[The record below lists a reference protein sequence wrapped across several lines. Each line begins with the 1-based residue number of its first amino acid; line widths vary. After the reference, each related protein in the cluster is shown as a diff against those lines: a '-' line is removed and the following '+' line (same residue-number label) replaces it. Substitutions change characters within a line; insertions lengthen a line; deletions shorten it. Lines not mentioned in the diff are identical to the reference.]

1 MKTFKIQDSEA
12 GNFIEGG
19 LSYEEAVQQVKE
31 HEIEDKNDGNY
42 TEDFY
47 EIVEE

>member
-1 MKTFKIQDSEA
+1 MKTFKIQDREA

-19 LSYEEAVQQVKE
+19 LSYEEAVEQVRS
-31 HEIEDKNDGNY
+31 HESEDKNDGNY
-42 TEDFY
+42 TVDFY